1 MEEKKFNFKMV
12 KSIIKLGIIL
22 IIIIAVVLPIMVY
35 SVLKNDNDL
44 WKKSKDEF
52 EVVQEENP
60 LEEDLYYEEGNSN
73 SNNTTTQT
81 LQTSSSGNTIILTN
95 NNNEQSNQEN
105 RNVIGIT
112 ENTLSTGY
120 CYGANLDERL
130 NNIVEINEK
139 EVQEY
144 LEKAFGT
151 DKAEQKKYLKAFL
164 KAEYATLFPD
174 LRTKDKIGT
183 IFEENELQGAIQI
196 KRATTDGE
204 TASAEASE
212 ILEYKPYREFKE
224 MMNAKNRD
232 VLNYFTLDV
241 EKTTNDDGE
250 ESSIIKLIVASMN
263 EIVTDKET
271 NDELVLKEW
280 QKEGYQFSDESTNS
294 DTKTAQKIETSF
306 SEVST
311 TASSFFFAGITYSL
325 LLLD

>member
-151 DKAEQKKYLKAFL
+151 DKAEQKKHDFQISEQK
-164 KAEYATLFPD
+164 
-174 LRTKDKIGT
+174 TK
-183 IFEENELQGAIQI
+183 
-196 KRATTDGE
+196 
-204 TASAEASE
+204 
-212 ILEYKPYREFKE
+212 
-224 MMNAKNRD
+224 
-232 VLNYFTLDV
+232 
-241 EKTTNDDGE
+241 
-250 ESSIIKLIVASMN
+250 
-263 EIVTDKET
+263 
-271 NDELVLKEW
+271 
-280 QKEGYQFSDESTNS
+280 
-294 DTKTAQKIETSF
+294 
-306 SEVST
+306 
-311 TASSFFFAGITYSL
+311 
-325 LLLD
+325 